1 MAKLDPQQRARE
13 YRQKH
18 RDDGWTRNEKQKLK
32 QLERKANRAERLASQ
47 PDQTSPME
55 VVDTLPDPT
64 SEYLGRSLVQRAPGG
79 FRSSVNTAIQLADDS
94 IAWAEMVMEDPPVP
108 TGFAFLRTGFTSGT
122 IFPTSISHTSTGDF
136 WLMDQGDSQIYHV
149 SSTLGLISGIGVIS
163 TFGSPGGSLIGG
175 VDVASDNVFVW
186 FYNQGSTSPGNKAYT
201 HNADGS
207 LALSWTTPA
216 ISALHASGEFIAVA
230 LNASRSVI
238 FLTDPQGNEIERYSN
253 AGTHLGTFG
262 TGTMAR
268 PAGICLD
275 ASGDVWV
282 ADSYGHWVRK
292 YNGSTF
298 AQLFQIGPGLPGSA
312 DGQFNA
318 PRGIHADS
326 SGRLFV
332 CDTGNHRMQVFD
344 VATGAF
350 LAKFGAVGSGNEQFN
365 TPFDVTV
372 FGAAGSATITIADTG
387 NRRLVQWSG

>member
-253 AGTHLGTFG
+253 AGTHGWAPL
-262 TGTMAR
+262 AR
-268 PAGICLD
+268 AR
-275 ASGDVWV
+275 WR
-282 ADSYGHWVRK
+282 VR
-292 YNGSTF
+292 
-298 AQLFQIGPGLPGSA
+298 PGSA
-312 DGQFNA
+312 SMPPATSGSRTPMGIGCASTTARHSPSCSRLDLACRAVPMGSSTRRGGFTPTVRVDCLSVIPAITACRSLTWRPGRFWQSSAQSGQAMN
-318 PRGIHADS
+318 S
-326 SGRLFV
+326 S
-332 CDTGNHRMQVFD
+332 
-344 VATGAF
+344 
-350 LAKFGAVGSGNEQFN
+350 
-365 TPFDVTV
+365 
-372 FGAAGSATITIADTG
+372 I
-387 NRRLVQWSG
+387 RRLT